1 MARGSV
7 EPDPMTKST
16 PNTAASRARRFC
28 GRRPNQK
35 GGARLRRAYGI
46 IELMASYS
54 GDEEAAPSAVRPQ
67 TFTESST
74 IAEEILRQSSSL
86 VPWCPSAPHFPQS
99 VERHIPIGDRLLPAL
114 SVVAHF
120 RIPLICSANMKSSIY
135 ATEYDAVIGVLQV
148 YIDSCKQGR
157 SEVLR
162 SAFHPS
168 ASFFGFAGAELVIGT
183 AFLFDWIDR
192 NGPAPS
198 IQPSVISVDILD
210 SIAIVHLEVTGW
222 SGKLAG
228 SAVRM
233 TDVFTLLKMSDGWK
247 IIQKAFHW
255 HS

>member
-1 MARGSV
+1 
-7 EPDPMTKST
+7 
-16 PNTAASRARRFC
+16 
-28 GRRPNQK
+28 
-35 GGARLRRAYGI
+35 
-46 IELMASYS
+46 
-54 GDEEAAPSAVRPQ
+54 
-67 TFTESST
+67 
-74 IAEEILRQSSSL
+74 
-86 VPWCPSAPHFPQS
+86 
-99 VERHIPIGDRLLPAL
+99 
-114 SVVAHF
+114 
-120 RIPLICSANMKSSIY
+120 MKSSIY